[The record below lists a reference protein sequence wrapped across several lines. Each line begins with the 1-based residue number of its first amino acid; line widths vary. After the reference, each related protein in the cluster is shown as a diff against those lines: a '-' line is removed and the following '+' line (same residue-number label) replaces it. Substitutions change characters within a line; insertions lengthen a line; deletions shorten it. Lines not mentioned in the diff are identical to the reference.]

1 MARDSLLH
9 EIGHYLD
16 HGYSQYYSGSSEFA
30 SIYSSE
36 VSNFTNTL
44 EYKID
49 NLGVS
54 ANIATSVEYFA
65 TAFSCYIAY
74 PDDLRDKCPRTY
86 EYYDRIIRSYEDTYG
101 VSRVRS
107 R

>member
-1 MARDSLLH
+1 MRRNTYINNLKMLVLAGLVLGKSDVTNL
-9 EIGHYLD
+9 
-16 HGYSQYYSGSSEFA
+16 A
-30 SIYSSE
+30 SD
-36 VSNFTNTL
+36 V
-44 EYKID
+44 D
-49 NLGVS
+49 N
-54 ANIATSVEYFA
+54 
-65 TAFSCYIAY
+65 